1 MRERYYQA
9 VTRRHTGCAGA
20 PRAGSK
26 IRKQLD
32 QCICKLEGAI
42 VIATALVAAAQHAVT
57 EWICILKGAFPADV
71 SRAIQLADK
80 PAWISAAEDDISL
93 RRRHWVT
100 STATSRG
107 RCSSSNRPTAEFQ
120 FLQILRRRVAAPG
133 RERNPS
139 AWVHSN
145 QWGEAMPYPPTGS
158 ADSPPCL
165 PHPRSLLQIQ
175 KIWEISSTNSAT
187 GTASSL
193 YGRRSSFDPHGYPLH
208 EILFWQN

>member
-42 VIATALVAAAQHAVT
+42 VIATALVAAAQHAET
-57 EWICILKGAFPADV
+57 EWICILKGAFPAGV

-100 STATSRG
+100 STATARG
-107 RCSSSNRPTAEFQ
+107 RCSSSNRPTA
-120 FLQILRRRVAAPG
+120 APATQSG
-133 RERNPS
+133 SIRARARSQCWGPYQSMRGGYAPPSDGPGNREHMFS
-139 AWVHSN
+139 
-145 QWGEAMPYPPTGS
+145 QWGLVGTGNREQGKS
-158 ADSPPCL
+158 
-165 PHPRSLLQIQ
+165 HETPRR
-175 KIWEISSTNSAT
+175 AA
-187 GTASSL
+187 G
-193 YGRRSSFDPHGYPLH
+193 G
-208 EILFWQN
+208 